1 MPPERSIGLA
11 ESRSAV
17 MPCSAR
23 IYSKRPIF
31 RIKGIRPEPTI
42 IGSVGT
48 AMTTRADFVIHP
60 ELHVRGEPKR
70 GIRPA
75 YETRRTIR
83 TLDDAVR
90 YVREHKSRDLADRK
104 SVIHQLENASTRE
117 QMLDAITVSNRL
129 TAAIC
134 AGGAK
139 RREHRGCGA
148 CVARCQCCWA
158 RS

>member
-42 IGSVGT
+42 ICSVGT

-60 ELHVRGEPKR
+60 ELHVRGEPER

-117 QMLDAITVSNRL
+117 QMLDAINAFRAWLEAEDLLFPTD
-129 TAAIC
+129 
-134 AGGAK
+134 
-139 RREHRGCGA
+139 
-148 CVARCQCCWA
+148 
-158 RS
+158 